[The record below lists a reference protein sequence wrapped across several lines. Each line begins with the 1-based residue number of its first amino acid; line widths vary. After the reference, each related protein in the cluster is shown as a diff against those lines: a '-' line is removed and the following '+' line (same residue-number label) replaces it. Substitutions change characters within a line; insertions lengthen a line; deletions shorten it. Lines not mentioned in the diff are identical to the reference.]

1 MAELLAIEGLAT
13 RFGEPM
19 AAHTT
24 WRVGGPAW
32 CLATAK
38 DLDQARK
45 VLVAACAHGMPVKA
59 LGLGSNLLVSDQGW
73 RGVLLR
79 MRGELALLR
88 PEGDDIV
95 AGGGAYLGAAVKLA
109 TRAGLSGLEWAA
121 GIPGTVG
128 GALATNAGAHGGDM
142 AGLAVKAS
150 LLLPTGEVRDFAA
163 AELPAAYRRRR
174 LPEGGLVVAVRLALT
189 PDDPARVAARVKAN
203 LRRRAASQPLAAR
216 TAGSVFRNPP
226 GDFAGRLIEA
236 AGLKGYALGRARVSP
251 VHANFIENSGQAGA
265 AEVIALMQ
273 EVAAKVLIHS
283 GVELTPEV
291 EVLGHV

>member
-1 MAELLAIEGLAT
+1 MAQLLAIEGLAT

-32 CLATAK
+32 CLATAG

-45 VLVAACAHGMPVKA
+45 VVAAARAHGMPVKA

-79 MRGELALLR
+79 MRGELALLQR
-88 PEGDDIV
+88 EGGDIA
-95 AGGGAYLGAAVKLA
+95 AGG
-109 TRAGLSGLEWAA
+109 GLSGLEWAA

-174 LPEGGLVVAVRLALT
+174 LPAGGLVVAVRLALT
-189 PDDPARVAARVKAN
+189 LDDPARVAARVKAN
-203 LRRRAASQPLAAR
+203 LERRAASQPLAAR
-216 TAGSVFRNPP
+216 TAGSVFKNPP

-251 VHANFIENSGQAGA
+251 VHANFIENSGQASA